1 MNTNLDLNVL
11 AKQVHNAAR
20 EKGFWDKPRNIGEL
34 FMLIVSEN
42 GEGLEAHRSNK
53 FTHNIN
59 SLSGLAQ
66 GNDAEKIRYKTEFE
80 ASVKDTFE
88 DEVADVVIR
97 LLDFVGWRGSM
108 GIQLEYYRKKPKFQ
122 LVEPN
127 VGETMLLVCG
137 CLYKAYKAWY
147 MVEEVGAGDVNIIRF
162 NGEYILLQEREQIA
176 KLEKHINHALAYLY
190 NLSDFCGFDLN
201 KHILAK
207 MRYNTT
213 REYLHGKAY

>member
-1 MNTNLDLNVL
+1 MNTNLDLNIL

-137 CLYKAYKAWY
+137 CLYKAYKACKKSLKAY
-147 MVEEVGAGDVNIIRF
+147 EAYERTEYHS
-162 NGEYILLQEREQIA
+162 EYILLQEREQIA